1 MDVIELI
8 PGLHFLRFPAG
19 HAYLC
24 EDPDGL
30 TLIDTSVPGSAPQIA
45 AAIRR
50 LGHDPADLRRLILTH
65 FHADH
70 AGSAAEIAA
79 WGGAE
84 VCAHHADAPFLR
96 GQAPGP
102 PPDLADWERPL
113 FEQVSRQLPAA
124 LPAPVRIDRELGDGD
139 ELSVGGG
146 AITVAVP
153 GHTPGSVAFYLP
165 ARRVL
170 LTGDTAA
177 RGPGGQVMPGV
188 FNTNRAQ
195 AAASFRQLARLD
207 TDIACFGHGEPLTQ
221 DATPRL
227 RTAARELDDHPQ

>member
-1 MDVIELI
+1 MDVIELV
-8 PGLHFLRFPAG
+8 PGLHFLRFPVG

-45 AAIRR
+45 TAIRR
-50 LGHDPADLRRLILTH
+50 LGHDPADLRRLLLTH

-79 WGGAE
+79 WGGPE
-84 VCAHHADAPFLR
+84 VCAGDADARFLR
-96 GQAPGP
+96 GEAPGP
-102 PPDLADWERPL
+102 PPDLTDWERPL
-113 FEQVSRQLPAA
+113 FEQVSRQLPAVF
-124 LPAPVRIDRELGDGD
+124 PAPVRIDRELGDGD

-170 LTGDTAA
+170 LAGDTAA
-177 RGPGGQVMPGV
+177 RSPAGQVMPGV
-188 FNTNRAQ
+188 FNNDRAQ
-195 AAASFRQLARLD
+195 AAASFQRLADLD

-221 DATPRL
+221 NAVLEL
-227 RTAARELDDHPQ
+227 RKAARQLDDHPQ

>member
-1 MDVIELI
+1 MDVIELS
-8 PGLHFLRFPAG
+8 PGLHFLRFPVG

-45 AAIRR
+45 SAIRT
-50 LGHDPADLRRLILTH
+50 LGHDPADLRRLLLTH

-70 AGSAAEIAA
+70 AGSAADIAA
-79 WGGAE
+79 SADIE

-96 GQAPGP
+96 CEAPGP

-113 FEQVSRQLPAA
+113 FDRVSRQLPAA
-124 LPAPVRIDRELGDGD
+124 HPAPVRIDRELGDGD

-170 LTGDTAA
+170 LAGDTAA
-177 RGPGGQVMPGV
+177 RRPGGQVMSGV

-195 AAASFRQLARLD
+195 AAASFCRLARLD
-207 TDIACFGHGEPLTQ
+207 TDIACFGHGEPLTH
-221 DATPRL
+221 DAAPQL
-227 RTAARELDDHPQ
+227 RTVARQLGDHPQ